1 MNRPRIGVVIFALF
15 AAAPA
20 LADGGRTT
28 SSKVE
33 PVFSDGAF
41 RGCSVVF
48 DVIRNDPEYSAN
60 ALVKV
65 SGSITVM
72 MSPKGDPLAVLKLG
86 SRDAKISATEQYSPP
101 EEAYFINENGNNTID
116 LIGSGNVDAAG
127 LRLFIYKISD
137 ASIKQLVEAK
147 STGKL
152 KIGYVLRKGGASAPV
167 DVDFTARS
175 VDAAGKV
182 VSDGG
187 APREWDLCLTA
198 LMQS

>member
-1 MNRPRIGVVIFALF
+1 MIRPCLGLAIFGLF

-20 LADGGRTT
+20 LADEGRTT

-33 PVFSDGAF
+33 PVFSDGTF

-60 ALVKV
+60 AIVKV

-72 MSPKGDPLAVLKLG
+72 MSPKGDPLAVMKLG
-86 SRDAKISATEQYSPP
+86 AKDAKKSATEQYSPP
-101 EEAYFINENGNNTID
+101 EEAYFINENGTNAKD
-116 LIGSGNVDAAG
+116 LIGSGKVDAEG

-137 ASIKQLVEAK
+137 ESIKQIAQAK

-152 KIGYVLRKGGASAPV
+152 KIGYALRKGGALAPV
-167 DVDFTARS
+167 EVDFTARS
-175 VDAAGKV
+175 VDAGGKV
-182 VSDGG
+182 ISDGG
-187 APREWDLCLTA
+187 APKEWDLCLTA